1 MIKMIKS
8 KYAPVF
14 AIFTLVLSFFQL
26 YSKMYFYHNA
36 YQTGIFILD
45 VFIAIVAAF
54 GLSTV
59 TIIILVH
66 SKNRN
71 TPVFFAVLDFC
82 AGFLFFGKNLYPS
95 FLAGDMFA
103 IGTALF
109 LPTLKACALYFLA
122 EIFLSEQEGNVAENK
137 ELAELNKE
145 KESLIS
151 IKQRL
156 ENELAEMK
164 KGMQEQSNELAK
176 KENETQTDM
185 KGLSKSL
192 NEMQTRN
199 NELDKTLNDTQT
211 KMKEMQLMN
220 NQLQYDLIR
229 LDSFKKTV
237 EKAFPPD
244 VIKNT
249 INRTVDED
257 RKNSLKQ
264 VLANIA

>member
-122 EIFLSEQEGNVAENK
+122 EIFLSEQEGNATENK
-137 ELAELNKE
+137 EIEELNNEKASLLLIQERMRNEIEGLKKE
-145 KESLIS
+145 L
-151 IKQRL
+151 
-156 ENELAEMK
+156 
-164 KGMQEQSNELAK
+164 EQSRNEISKAGNETDHTK
-176 KENETQTDM
+176 KELERHINEI
-185 KGLSKSL
+185 SV
-192 NEMQTRN
+192 RN
-199 NELDKTLNDTQT
+199 NELDKTLNESQT
-211 KMKEMQLMN
+211 KLKEALLMN
-220 NQLQYDLIR
+220 NQLQYDLAR

-237 EKAFPPD
+237 EKAFPAD